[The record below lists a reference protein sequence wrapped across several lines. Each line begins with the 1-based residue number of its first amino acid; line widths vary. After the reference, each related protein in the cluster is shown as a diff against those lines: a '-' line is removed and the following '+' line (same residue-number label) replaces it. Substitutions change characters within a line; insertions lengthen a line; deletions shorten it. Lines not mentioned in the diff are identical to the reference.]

1 MHLKLIL
8 MIITGIA
15 LLGCETTPQT
25 SGTYM
30 GTGSVSGSGG
40 GGKDSSISSSDLA
53 SASQGKRLGLGSQ
66 EDLVVNIGDRVFFET
81 DSFQLSQAARRIV
94 EKQAKWIKR
103 YPSVKM
109 SIEGHAD
116 ERGTREY
123 NLALGERRATAVRD
137 YLIALGINPNRVR
150 TISFGKERPVDA
162 RSVPE
167 AWSKNRRS
175 VSIVK

>member
-1 MHLKLIL
+1 MRFKLVL
-8 MIITGIA
+8 MMIAGIT
-15 LLGCETTPQT
+15 LLGCETTQQPSNNY
-25 SGTYM
+25 SGS
-30 GTGSVSGSGG
+30 GSVSAFGV
-40 GGKDSSISSSDLA
+40 GGKDSSISSSDLI
-53 SASQGKRLGLGSQ
+53 SATQRGNLTLGSQ
-66 EDLVVNIGDRVFFET
+66 EDLVVNVGDRVLFET
-81 DSFQLSQAARRIV
+81 DSFQLSKTARRILK
-94 EKQAKWIKR
+94 KQVAWIKQ

-109 SIEGHAD
+109 TIEGHAD

-137 YLIALGINPNRVR
+137 YLIASGINPNRVR

-162 RSVPE
+162 RPVPE